1 MERRDRER
9 RKKEEREKGG
19 RDRESERERKGERER
34 ERRVK
39 EEREK
44 VEKVKLIFGARFQCM
59 QVCRCE
65 QRLQRKL
72 GIRRLGR
79 GSVAKF
85 GVTPPPSP
93 TLGGR
98 ERGSKGI
105 NTSLTFLPIAS
116 NRSFL
121 VSHFSFLH
129 PSQISQVL
137 DAHPLSAASSQ
148 KSDRQVT
155 RQSPLGKGFGIS
167 LRDETVKDRSP
178 RPLSCFLA

>member
-1 MERRDRER
+1 M
-9 RKKEEREKGG
+9 
-19 RDRESERERKGERER
+19 
-34 ERRVK
+34 
-39 EEREK
+39 
-44 VEKVKLIFGARFQCM
+44 
-59 QVCRCE
+59 
-65 QRLQRKL
+65 
-72 GIRRLGR
+72 GR
-79 GSVAKF
+79 GSVARF

-93 TLGGR
+93 ALGGR

-116 NRSFL
+116 NGPFL
-121 VSHFSFLH
+121 VLILVLY
-129 PSQISQVL
+129 PTQISQVL

>member
-1 MERRDRER
+1 MGWGRVTRLRDTA
-9 RKKEEREKGG
+9 
-19 RDRESERERKGERER
+19 S
-34 ERRVK
+34 
-39 EEREK
+39 
-44 VEKVKLIFGARFQCM
+44 
-59 QVCRCE
+59 
-65 QRLQRKL
+65 
-72 GIRRLGR
+72 
-79 GSVAKF
+79 
-85 GVTPPPSP
+85 PPP

-116 NRSFL
+116 NGPFL
-121 VSHFSFLH
+121 VLILVLY
-129 PSQISQVL
+129 PTQISQVL

-155 RQSPLGKGFGIS
+155 RQSPLGKRFGIS